1 MSTDSRTSPAAA
13 TRQAWVEQIMG
24 MPISIHLRGRHG
36 EAERR
41 AAVEAVYDE
50 LRAVDSTFS
59 TYREDSDV
67 RALDRGEVTVGQCDP
82 TVREVLDLCETARVR
97 TDGYFDIWLPDA
109 EGVVHLDPSGLV
121 KGWAAERAAARLA
134 ALPGDDHYL
143 NAGGDIALRSSGDA
157 PWRIG
162 VEHPD
167 RPGGL
172 LGVLPL
178 TGGGIAT
185 SGTAQRGAH
194 IVDPT
199 TGRAT
204 TEIRSVTVVGPSLM
218 WADVYAT
225 TACARGAD
233 GFDWLA
239 GQDSY
244 ESLVLFADGRTAMTA
259 GMKELLQPAQ

>member
-1 MSTDSRTSPAAA
+1 MSATAA

-24 MPISIHLRGRHG
+24 MPISIHLRGG
-36 EAERR
+36 ASEADRM
-41 AAVEAVYDE
+41 ATVDAVYDE
-50 LRAVDSTFS
+50 LREVDRIFS

-67 RALDRGEVTVGQCDP
+67 RALDRGDVTVGQCDP

-109 EGVVHLDPSGLV
+109 DGAVHLDPSGLV
-121 KGWAAERAAARLA
+121 KGWAAERAAGRLA
-134 ALPGDDHYL
+134 ALAADDHYL
-143 NAGGDIALRSSGDA
+143 NAGGDIALRCAGDGQA
-157 PWRIG
+157 WRIG

-185 SGTAQRGAH
+185 SGTAHRGAH
-194 IVDPT
+194 IVDPA
-199 TGRAT
+199 TGRHV
-204 TEIRSVTVVGPSLM
+204 TEVRAVTVVGPSLL

-225 TACARGAD
+225 AACARGAD
-233 GFDWLA
+233 GFDWL
-239 GQDSY
+239 
-244 ESLVLFADGRTAMTA
+244 ESLAGYDALVMLADGGTRMTP
-259 GMKELLQPAQ
+259 GMRDLLAPAP